1 MRSLTLVDLST
12 QLSKRAIRA
21 LLPLTRRRRRSMEV
35 RRLGL
40 SLVVRMLT
48 GHRLLLRLRLLSM
61 SQVRR
66 VLDLVLRGV
75 EMRRETVLGVLI
87 VELLL
92 LLRLDVR
99 LSRSLVLL
107 RLLRLRSLLL
117 LVVPTE
123 GLGRVGG
130 LLLLLL
136 LIHSNR

>member
-1 MRSLTLVDLST
+1 
-12 QLSKRAIRA
+12 
-21 LLPLTRRRRRSMEV
+21 
-35 RRLGL
+35 
-40 SLVVRMLT
+40 
-48 GHRLLLRLRLLSM
+48 M

-75 EMRRETVLGVLI
+75 EMRREAVLGVLV

-99 LSRSLVLL
+99 LSRSLMLL

-136 LIHSNR
+136 IHSNR